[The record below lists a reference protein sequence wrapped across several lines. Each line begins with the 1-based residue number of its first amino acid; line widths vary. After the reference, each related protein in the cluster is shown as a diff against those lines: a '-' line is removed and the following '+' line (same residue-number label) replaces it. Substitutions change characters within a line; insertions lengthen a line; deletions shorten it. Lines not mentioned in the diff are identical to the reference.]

1 MRILSFFSV
10 LALAT
15 AEAKAD
21 RDMADACAA
30 SLTKAEKQVYQGTL
44 AQGPTLETARAIV
57 VQQVMKLIGEG
68 KLTLAN
74 GRTAGEAAGRC
85 LRLLTK

>member
-1 MRILSFFSV
+1 MRILSFLSV

-15 AEAKAD
+15 AEAEAD
-21 RDMADACAA
+21 QEMADACAA
-30 SLTKAEKQVYQGTL
+30 SLTKVEMQVYHGTL

-57 VQQVMKLIGEG
+57 VAQVMKLIGDG
-68 KLTLAN
+68 KLNLVN
-74 GRTAGEAAGRC
+74 GRAAGEAAGKC